1 VTGETTLGA
10 RTVAGRLLA
19 FALLL
24 VLLDA
29 ATGRWLD
36 SLHATVGQGQLV
48 GVVNSAIRARADV
61 LVLGASTALHHYDDR
76 ALTERLGLRTFAAGV
91 DGRGVAFS
99 RGLLALAAAAHRP
112 RLVVL
117 DVSYSER
124 DRTSA
129 QLLSPYYGRDATVTA
144 ILGADWRNRV
154 KLTSRA
160 YRYNGLLLPIL
171 ANRSTLPMTWG
182 FEPLDGS
189 TLRADAVPGGPLR
202 PDRGLGPWFDRELRR
217 LVADARADGARIVFV
232 ESPTWGGRVG
242 PLAMA
247 EYERVA
253 RELDVPFHRLTPER
267 CPELAH
273 AALYR
278 DRAHLNRQGAE
289 RFTRRVADLLALELA
304 RPAADLE
311 RDPAAGRPVGRG
323 AAPIQGR

>member
-29 ATGRWLD
+29 VAGWWLE

-48 GVVNSAIRARADV
+48 GVVNSAIRARSDV

-76 ALTERLGLRTFAAGV
+76 ALTQRLGLRTFAAGV
-91 DGRGVAFS
+91 DGRGVGFS

-117 DVSYSER
+117 DVSYAER

-129 QLLSPYYGRDATVTA
+129 QLLSPYYGRNATVTG
-144 ILGADWRNRV
+144 ILGGDWRNRV
-154 KLTSRA
+154 KLASRA

-171 ANRSTLPMTWG
+171 TNLGTPPMAWG
-182 FEPLDGS
+182 FEPLDGA
-189 TLRADAVPGGPLR
+189 LPPDAAPGGAR
-202 PDRGLGPWFDRELRR
+202 RTDRGLGPWFDRELRR

-247 EYERVA
+247 TYERVA
-253 RELDVPFHRLTPER
+253 RELDVPFHHLTPER

-273 AALYR
+273 ATLYR
-278 DRAHLNRQGAE
+278 DHAHLNRAGAE
-289 RFTRRVADLLALELA
+289 LFTRRVADLLARELA
-304 RPAADLE
+304 RP
-311 RDPAAGRPVGRG
+311 PAG
-323 AAPIQGR
+323 AAR